1 MEFFCT
7 ICNKNYCSY
16 KSLWNHNNQF
26 HKEEQIRKNNR
37 KIRNFECEFCNKK
50 FVTKQSMN
58 LHIDSAC
65 KSKNI
70 IIEQNKNNSDNQ
82 LKNEVKT
89 LKNEVLTYMKEVE
102 HLKDLIKQSGIS
114 PNKITNNNN
123 VTNNNI
129 TNNNITNNTI
139 NNVVMIKT
147 IGTENIKDLNFKE
160 LLEIFDKHLESP
172 IKLAEHLN
180 FNERLPENHNFCSTS
195 LEGKYVQTYNTSLS
209 KHEPRLKKYFFAEI
223 ILMFIKYLQELYKD
237 IKNKIPKKKQQQVED
252 CLEILNTMQNRKPN
266 DKVFNG
272 LIKELI
278 GLSYNRKDIV
288 LDTWENKKKN
298 TKSNSSIPVI
308 NNKNLANKKLD
319 YLLIDEFSSD
329 SELSSDEESDT
340 DLSGFVSVK
349 SASKNPDDIDL

>member
-1 MEFFCT
+1 MVEFFCNL
-7 ICNKNYCSY
+7 CNKNYKSY
-16 KSLWNHNNQF
+16 KSLWNHNNIY
-26 HKEEQIRKNNR
+26 HSDENLRINDNKT
-37 KIRNFECEFCNKK
+37 RNFTCQFCDKK
-50 FVTKQSMN
+50 FTSQQNREV
-58 LHIDSAC
+58 HIKNSC
-65 KSKNI
+65 K
-70 IIEQNKNNSDNQ
+70 NKNNNNNK
-82 LKNEVKT
+82 LEK
-89 LKNEVLTYMKEVE
+89 EVLTLKKEVKQ
-102 HLKDLIKQSGIS
+102 LRDIIKQSGIS

-123 VTNNNI
+123 ITNNNI

-139 NNVVMIKT
+139 NNVVMVKM

-195 LEGKYVQTYNTSLS
+195 LEGKYVQTYNTKLL
-209 KHEPRLKKYFFAEI
+209 KHEPKLKKYFFAEI

-252 CLEILNTMQNRKPN
+252 CLEILNTMKNRKPN

-298 TKSNSSIPVI
+298 AKSNLLTLTPVK
-308 NNKNLANKKLD
+308 NNTNPANKKLD

-329 SELSSDEESDT
+329 SELSSDEEPEPET

>member
-1 MEFFCT
+1 MEFVCT

-26 HKEEQIRKNNR
+26 HKEEQIKKNNE
-37 KIRNFECEFCNKK
+37 KIRNFNCEFCNKK

-70 IIEQNKNNSDNQ
+70 IIEQNKNNSNNQ

-102 HLKDLIKQSGIS
+102 QLKDIIKQSGITK
-114 PNKITNNNN
+114 NKITNN
-123 VTNNNI
+123 NNNI

-139 NNVVMIKT
+139 NNYVTIKT
-147 IGTENIKDLNFKE
+147 IGSENIKDLNLKE

-209 KHEPRLKKYFFAEI
+209 KHEPKLKKYFFAEI

-252 CLEILNTMQNRKPN
+252 CLEILNTMKNRKSN

-288 LDTWENKKKN
+288 LDTWDNKVIKGTKANNNLIKSNNDHKENNKK
-298 TKSNSSIPVI
+298 SN
-308 NNKNLANKKLD
+308 
-319 YLLIDEFSSD
+319 YLLIDEYSSD
-329 SELSSDEESDT
+329 SELSSDTESDS
-340 DLSGFVSVK
+340 DNELLGFVTVK
-349 SASKNPDDIDL
+349 SNNKNNIEV